1 MNRYSIGSHE
11 SKPMPN
17 ELKPE
22 QSAGPLQALHNYG
35 HQRQGTGEGNQQSQG
50 HRCHG
55 GWSIGVIMAADR
67 PPLVQPRL
75 PWASQTYARV

>member
-22 QSAGPLQALHNYG
+22 QS
-35 HQRQGTGEGNQQSQG
+35 NQLARSK
-50 HRCHG
+50 RFT
-55 GWSIGVIMAADR
+55 ITVISAREPAR
-67 PPLVQPRL
+67 AISR
-75 PWASQTYARV
+75 ARVIAATVDGQLE